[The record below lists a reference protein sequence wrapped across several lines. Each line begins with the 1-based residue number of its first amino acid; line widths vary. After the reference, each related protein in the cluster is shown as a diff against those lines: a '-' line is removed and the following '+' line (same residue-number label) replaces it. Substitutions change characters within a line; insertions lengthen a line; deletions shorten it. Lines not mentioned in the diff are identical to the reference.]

1 MKFELELDE
10 KIIVDYARHL
20 GYNDKEIE
28 TITQQETFKTTLEE
42 ILNNTCDGIVSNSKK
57 HIRLY

>member
-20 GYNDKEIE
+20 GYNEEEIE
-28 TITQQETFKTTLEE
+28 TLTQQETFKDTLAD
-42 ILNNTCDGIVSNSKK
+42 IINCTCDCMVS
-57 HIRLY
+57 